1 MSLTFSLIATI
12 AATLVFV
19 WLSICAA
26 RVRRPLLRWSGI
38 IASGLF
44 VIMGLAVAG
53 FGILGAVKLNAVHP
67 RVVPTFAVSNT
78 TEQVARGERL
88 AYLCV
93 GCHSSTGKL
102 PLDGGEDNFAVGI
115 GKLYAPNLTP
125 AGPLK
130 RWSDGELV
138 RALRQGVDKDGRTLF
153 IMPSEDY
160 RTLSDRDAAALVAY
174 LRVQPPIKRELPE
187 QKLNLMGAVL
197 VGLGVYP
204 SSLQDPVNPPVI
216 APQQAATPEYGQYLV
231 SVAGCATC
239 HGKDLRGGTSNPFVP
254 AGPNLPASVASW
266 READF
271 ARAMR
276 SGQTPS
282 GRMLD
287 PQQMPW
293 QDLSRTFE
301 DDELSA
307 IYAYLKSLATDAQTQ
322 NDATPAKTAQR
333 SDGGQ
338 IYTANC
344 AGCHGEDGRGGVG
357 PALGGNRQLEDT
369 AFVLERLLS
378 GKGQMPAW
386 DGVLSNE
393 QIAVVGS
400 FIRLNFGNDFGS
412 VTSEDVARHR

>member
-1 MSLTFSLIATI
+1 MSLTFSLIATM
-12 AATLVFV
+12 AATLFFV
-19 WLSICAA
+19 WLGIRAA
-26 RVRRPLLRWSGI
+26 RVHSPLLRWSGR

-44 VIMGLAVAG
+44 VVVGLTVTG
-53 FGILGAVKLNAVHP
+53 FGILGAVKLNVVHP
-67 RVVPTFAVSNT
+67 RAVPTLAVPNT
-78 TEQVARGERL
+78 PGQVARGERL
-88 AYLCV
+88 ANLCV

-102 PLDGGEDNFAVGI
+102 PLDGGEENFAAGI
-115 GKLYAPNLTP
+115 GKLYAPNLTS

-130 RWSDGELV
+130 AWSDGELV

-160 RTLSDRDAAALVAY
+160 RTLSDKDAAALVAY
-174 LRVQPPIKRELPE
+174 LRTQPPVAHELPE
-187 QKLNLMGAVL
+187 RKLNLIGAVL

-204 SSLQDPVNPPVI
+204 SSLQDSMTAPVI
-216 APQQAATPEYGQYLV
+216 APPKTATAEYGRYLV
-231 SVAGCATC
+231 TIAGCATC
-239 HGKDLRGGTSNPFVP
+239 HGENLKGGTSNPFVP

-282 GRMLD
+282 GRVLD

-293 QDLSRTFE
+293 QDLSETFE
-301 DDELSA
+301 DDELRA
-307 IYAYLKSLATDAQTQ
+307 IYAYLKSLATDVQTQ
-322 NDATPAKTAQR
+322 NGATPTETAQR

-344 AGCHGEDGRGGVG
+344 AGCHGEDGNGGVG
-357 PALGGNRQLEDT
+357 PALSNNRQLAET

-386 DGVLSNE
+386 DGVLPNE
-393 QIAVVGS
+393 QIAAVGS

-412 VTSEDVARHR
+412 VTSEDVTGHR